1 MGRIVQR
8 PPGGTENTDAAF
20 TPGIFLGNG
29 AFLASVGWR
38 SRSRGGR
45 ERKDGSRRW
54 DTGSERRGRGVEGQ
68 IRYRSTAA
76 CWQLYQVTLQRPS
89 NAHPPPPPHS
99 THPTN
104 LGGSLPLS
112 FRSLFHPLRSSFLS
126 LSLPL
131 CSFSRLYLPV
141 FLPSPRFLFM
151 PLLLALLSL
160 PFAFMSP
167 RPRHYRGTLHT
178 ANAHDYRIGGIM
190 ADTAGNAR
198 VDFDS
203 DSMRD
208 GWASILVDRVDSLKW
223 RLSFSKQQIL
233 FFLFFST
240 TDGDWWLRS
249 SLSDEFYQHLR
260 RNYKFTNENEK

>member
-104 LGGSLPLS
+104 LGGSLPPS
-112 FRSLFHPLRSSFLS
+112 FRSLFHRHPLRSSSLS
-126 LSLPL
+126 LSPSLLLFTALSPRLPSIS
-131 CSFSRLYLPV
+131 SFSIYATSSRSPFTPFCLYV
-141 FLPSPRFLFM
+141 TQTST
-151 PLLLALLSL
+151 LS
-160 PFAFMSP
+160 
-167 RPRHYRGTLHT
+167 RHT
-178 ANAHDYRIGGIM
+178 AYC
-190 ADTAGNAR
+190 
-198 VDFDS
+198 
-203 DSMRD
+203 
-208 GWASILVDRVDSLKW
+208 
-223 RLSFSKQQIL
+223 
-233 FFLFFST
+233 
-240 TDGDWWLRS
+240 
-249 SLSDEFYQHLR
+249 
-260 RNYKFTNENEK
+260 

>member
-1 MGRIVQR
+1 MGHRIREEREGCGRIDTIPVY
-8 PPGGTENTDAAF
+8 GSLLAAIS
-20 TPGIFLGNG
+20 GY
-29 AFLASVGWR
+29 ALAP
-38 SRSRGGR
+38 
-45 ERKDGSRRW
+45 
-54 DTGSERRGRGVEGQ
+54 
-68 IRYRSTAA
+68 I
-76 CWQLYQVTLQRPS
+76 QRPS
-89 NAHPPPPPHS
+89 SSTTPFDPSDQPRRLPPAFIPLTLSPPPS
-99 THPTN
+99 
-104 LGGSLPLS
+104 SL
-112 FRSLFHPLRSSFLS
+112 FLS

-223 RLSFSKQQIL
+223 RLSFSK
-233 FFLFFST
+233 
-240 TDGDWWLRS
+240 
-249 SLSDEFYQHLR
+249 
-260 RNYKFTNENEK
+260 

>member
-1 MGRIVQR
+1 MEVEGGTPDQGRGKGEGCGRIDTIPVY
-8 PPGGTENTDAAF
+8 GSLLAAIS
-20 TPGIFLGNG
+20 GY
-29 AFLASVGWR
+29 ALAP
-38 SRSRGGR
+38 
-45 ERKDGSRRW
+45 
-54 DTGSERRGRGVEGQ
+54 
-68 IRYRSTAA
+68 I
-76 CWQLYQVTLQRPS
+76 QRPS
-89 NAHPPPPPHS
+89 SSTTPFDPSDQPRRLPPAFIPLTLSPPP
-99 THPTN
+99 
-104 LGGSLPLS
+104 S
-112 FRSLFHPLRSSFLS
+112 FLFLS
-126 LSLPL
+126 LSLSPSFSLFPPL

-203 DSMRD
+203 GSMRD

-223 RLSFSKQQIL
+223 RLRF
-233 FFLFFST
+233 
-240 TDGDWWLRS
+240 
-249 SLSDEFYQHLR
+249 
-260 RNYKFTNENEK
+260 